1 MLNLILY
8 YTKYFALS
16 GVEEKSITPFS
27 SAHIERSF
35 FMNDEKDTI
44 EIDLLAL
51 AQAVWKRIWLV
62 LTSVVAGAVAAF
74 LFATFIIT
82 PLYESKA
89 MLYVNNSSISVGSTS
104 FSISTGEL
112 SAAQSLVKTYIVIMQ
127 SRQTLNAVIEQAD
140 LVYTYDEL
148 KDMISAASVNNTEI
162 FEITVT
168 SDDPEEAELI
178 VNTISDILPDK
189 IADIV
194 EGSSVRVVD
203 YGVVPVYPVSPNVT
217 KFALVGF
224 LLGGVLS
231 VGFIILLELLNNS
244 IRSEE
249 YLIQTYD
256 LPVLAV
262 VPAMTRK
269 SRRKK
274 GSASQ
279 SKATMVGGNN

>member
-1 MLNLILY
+1 
-8 YTKYFALS
+8 
-16 GVEEKSITPFS
+16 
-27 SAHIERSF
+27 
-35 FMNDEKDTI
+35 MNDEKDTI
-44 EIDLLAL
+44 EIDLFAL

-62 LTSVVAGAVAAF
+62 LMSVVAGAVAAF

-279 SKATMVGGNN
+279 SKATMVGGNY

>member
-1 MLNLILY
+1 MFRKNKLLI
-8 YTKYFALS
+8 
-16 GVEEKSITPFS
+16 
-27 SAHIERSF
+27 
-35 FMNDEKDTI
+35 
-44 EIDLLAL
+44 
-51 AQAVWKRIWLV
+51 
-62 LTSVVAGAVAAF
+62 
-74 LFATFIIT
+74 IIT
-82 PLYESKA
+82 SIVTLLPVAVGLA
-89 MLYVNNSSISVGSTS
+89 MWN
-104 FSISTGEL
+104 
-112 SAAQSLVKTYIVIMQ
+112 
-127 SRQTLNAVIEQAD
+127 
-140 LVYTYDEL
+140 
-148 KDMISAASVNNTEI
+148 
-162 FEITVT
+162 
-168 SDDPEEAELI
+168 
-178 VNTISDILPDK
+178 ILPDK

>member
-1 MLNLILY
+1 
-8 YTKYFALS
+8 
-16 GVEEKSITPFS
+16 
-27 SAHIERSF
+27 
-35 FMNDEKDTI
+35 MNDEKDTI
-44 EIDLLAL
+44 EIDLLSL
-51 AQAVWKRIWLV
+51 TQAIWKRIWLV
-62 LTSVVAGAVAAF
+62 LASVVMGAVAAF
-74 LFATFIIT
+74 LVAAFLIT
-82 PLYESKA
+82 PLFESKA

-140 LVYTYDEL
+140 LPYTYDEL
-148 KDMISAASVNNTEI
+148 KEMISAASVNNTEI
-162 FEITVT
+162 FEIVAT
-168 SDDPEEAELI
+168 STDPEEAELI

-231 VGFIILLELLNNS
+231 VGVIILLELLNNS
-244 IRSEE
+244 IRSED

-274 GSASQ
+274 SGASH
-279 SKATMVGGNN
+279 SKTTKVGGDN

>member
-1 MLNLILY
+1 
-8 YTKYFALS
+8 
-16 GVEEKSITPFS
+16 
-27 SAHIERSF
+27 
-35 FMNDEKDTI
+35 MNDEKDTI

-62 LTSVVAGAVAAF
+62 LTTVVAGAVAAF
-74 LFATFIIT
+74 LFATFLIT

-127 SRQTLNAVIEQAD
+127 SRQTLNAVIEQAH
-140 LVYTYDEL
+140 LPYTYDEL

-162 FEITVT
+162 FEITTT
-168 SDDPEEAELI
+168 SADPEEAELI

>member
-1 MLNLILY
+1 
-8 YTKYFALS
+8 
-16 GVEEKSITPFS
+16 
-27 SAHIERSF
+27 
-35 FMNDEKDTI
+35 MNDEKDTI

-62 LTSVVAGAVAAF
+62 LTTVVAGAVAAF

>member
-1 MLNLILY
+1 
-8 YTKYFALS
+8 
-16 GVEEKSITPFS
+16 
-27 SAHIERSF
+27 
-35 FMNDEKDTI
+35 MNDEKDTI
-44 EIDLLAL
+44 EIELLAL

-62 LTSVVAGAVAAF
+62 LISVVTGTVAAF
-74 LFATFIIT
+74 LFAAFIIT

-178 VNTISDILPDK
+178 VNTISDIRLRTEQK
-189 IADIV
+189 IRWIL
-194 EGSSVRVVD
+194 VR
-203 YGVVPVYPVSPNVT
+203 PV
-217 KFALVGF
+217 KLLV
-224 LLGGVLS
+224 
-231 VGFIILLELLNNS
+231 
-244 IRSEE
+244 
-249 YLIQTYD
+249 
-256 LPVLAV
+256 
-262 VPAMTRK
+262 
-269 SRRKK
+269 
-274 GSASQ
+274 
-279 SKATMVGGNN
+279 

>member
-1 MLNLILY
+1 
-8 YTKYFALS
+8 
-16 GVEEKSITPFS
+16 
-27 SAHIERSF
+27 
-35 FMNDEKDTI
+35 MNDEKDTI

-62 LTSVVAGAVAAF
+62 LMSVVAGAVAAF
-74 LFATFIIT
+74 LFATSIIT

-127 SRQTLNAVIEQAD
+127 SRQTLNTVIEQAD

-262 VPAMTRK
+262 VLAMTRK

>member
-1 MLNLILY
+1 
-8 YTKYFALS
+8 
-16 GVEEKSITPFS
+16 
-27 SAHIERSF
+27 
-35 FMNDEKDTI
+35 MNDEKDTI
-44 EIDLLAL
+44 EIDLLSL
-51 AQAVWKRIWLV
+51 AQAIWKRIWLV
-62 LTSVVAGAVAAF
+62 LASVVMGAVAAF
-74 LFATFIIT
+74 LVAAFLIT
-82 PLYESKA
+82 PLFKSKA

-140 LVYTYDEL
+140 LPYTYDEL
-148 KDMISAASVNNTEI
+148 KEMISAASVNNTEI
-162 FEITVT
+162 FEIVAT
-168 SDDPEEAELI
+168 STDPEEAELI
-178 VNTISDILPDK
+178 VNTISNILPDK

-217 KFALVGF
+217 RFALVGF

-231 VGFIILLELLNNS
+231 VGVIILLELLNNS
-244 IRSEE
+244 IRSED

-269 SRRKK
+269 SRRKTS
-274 GSASQ
+274 SASH
-279 SKATMVGGNN
+279 SKTTKVGGDH

>member
-1 MLNLILY
+1 
-8 YTKYFALS
+8 
-16 GVEEKSITPFS
+16 
-27 SAHIERSF
+27 
-35 FMNDEKDTI
+35 MNEEKDTI
-44 EIDLLAL
+44 EIDLLEL
-51 AQAVWKRIWLV
+51 AQAVWKKLWLV
-62 LTSVVAGAVAAF
+62 IIAVIVGAVAAF
-74 LFATFIIT
+74 SYAKFMIT
-82 PLYESKA
+82 PLYQSKS

-140 LVYTYDEL
+140 LSYTYEQL
-148 KDMISAASVNNTEI
+148 KKMVSAASVNNTEV
-162 FEITVT
+162 FEVVVT
-168 SDDPEEAELI
+168 SANPEEAELI

-194 EGSSVRVVD
+194 EGSSVRIVD
-203 YGVVPVYPVSPNVT
+203 YGVVPVYPVSPNT
-217 KFALVGF
+217 TRYALFGF

-231 VGFIILLELLNNS
+231 VGIIVLLEMMNNN

-256 LPVLAV
+256 LPVLAA
-262 VPAMTRK
+262 VPAISSK

-274 GSASQ
+274 TSGNQSGSA
-279 SKATMVGGNN
+279 KARRNN

>member
-1 MLNLILY
+1 
-8 YTKYFALS
+8 
-16 GVEEKSITPFS
+16 
-27 SAHIERSF
+27 
-35 FMNDEKDTI
+35 MNDEKDTI

-62 LTSVVAGAVAAF
+62 LMSVVAGAVAAF

>member
-1 MLNLILY
+1 
-8 YTKYFALS
+8 
-16 GVEEKSITPFS
+16 
-27 SAHIERSF
+27 
-35 FMNDEKDTI
+35 MNDEKDTI

>member
-1 MLNLILY
+1 
-8 YTKYFALS
+8 
-16 GVEEKSITPFS
+16 
-27 SAHIERSF
+27 
-35 FMNDEKDTI
+35 MNEEKDTI
-44 EIDLLAL
+44 EVDLLEL
-51 AQAVWKRIWLV
+51 AHAVWKKLWLV
-62 LTSVVAGAVAAF
+62 IIAVIIGTVAAF
-74 LFATFIIT
+74 SYAKFMIT
-82 PLYESKA
+82 PLYQSKS

-127 SRQTLNAVIEQAD
+127 SRQTLNTVIEQAD
-140 LVYTYDEL
+140 LPYTYDEL
-148 KDMISAASVNNTEI
+148 KDMVSAASVNNTEI
-162 FEITVT
+162 FEIVAT
-168 SDDPEEAELI
+168 SPDPEEAELI
-178 VNTISDILPDK
+178 ANTISDILPDK
-189 IADIV
+189 IAEIV
-194 EGSSVRVVD
+194 EGSSVRIVD

-231 VGFIILLELLNNS
+231 VGFIILMELMNNS
-244 IRSEE
+244 IRSED

-274 GSASQ
+274 SSASQ
-279 SKATMVGGNN
+279 SNATMVGGDN

>member
-1 MLNLILY
+1 
-8 YTKYFALS
+8 
-16 GVEEKSITPFS
+16 
-27 SAHIERSF
+27 
-35 FMNDEKDTI
+35 MNEEKDTI
-44 EIDLLAL
+44 EIDLLEL
-51 AQAVWKRIWLV
+51 AHAVWKKLWLV
-62 LTSVVAGAVAAF
+62 IIAVIIGTVAAF
-74 LFATFIIT
+74 SYAKFMIT
-82 PLYESKA
+82 PLYQSKS

-140 LVYTYDEL
+140 LSYTYEQL
-148 KDMISAASVNNTEI
+148 KKMVSAASVNNTEV
-162 FEITVT
+162 FEVVVT
-168 SDDPEEAELI
+168 SANPEEAELI

-194 EGSSVRVVD
+194 EGSSVRIVD
-203 YGVVPVYPVSPNVT
+203 YGVVPVYPVSPNT
-217 KFALVGF
+217 TRYALLGF

-231 VGFIILLELLNNS
+231 VGVIVLLEMINNN

-256 LPVLAV
+256 LPVLAA
-262 VPAMTRK
+262 VPVISGK

-274 GSASQ
+274 TSGNQSGSA
-279 SKATMVGGNN
+279 KAGRNN